1 MQPPRDPVCVTRTKP
16 KTAADLM
23 VEASRTGE
31 LLGELITGIREC
43 FVRVEPWIQAGKY
56 LRACMSDLGKRN
68 GWTIAE
74 QVGDATPD
82 RTQRLLNHA
91 SWDTPA
97 AVSVIRR
104 FVIGGLD
111 AAGGACGLRIGALD
125 ETGQQKA
132 GEATAGVKRQYMGG
146 GGGRAARGNTPAPRH
161 CRPAPRPRAV

>member
-1 MQPPRDPVCVTRTKP
+1 
-16 KTAADLM
+16 M

-56 LRACMSDLGKRN
+56 VRACMSDLGKRN

-111 AAGGACGLRIGALD
+111 AAGGACGLRIGALG
-125 ETGQQKA
+125 EAGQQKA
-132 GEATAGVKRQYMGG
+132 GEAPAGGKRQYIGS
-146 GGGRAARGNTPAPRH
+146 GRARAAGRKTVPLVPV
-161 CRPAPRPRAV
+161 RPGPRARVFAVPQCMSPAH

>member
-1 MQPPRDPVCVTRTKP
+1 
-16 KTAADLM
+16 M

-56 LRACMSDLGKRN
+56 VRACMSDLGKRN

-104 FVIGGLD
+104 VVIGGLD
-111 AAGGACGLRIGALD
+111 GARGGAALAVVGPD
-125 ETGQQKA
+125 WDRQQHSR
-132 GEATAGVKRQYMGG
+132 E
-146 GGGRAARGNTPAPRH
+146 
-161 CRPAPRPRAV
+161 RPL

>member
-1 MQPPRDPVCVTRTKP
+1 
-16 KTAADLM
+16 M

-31 LLGELITGIREC
+31 LLGELIGGIRGC

-56 LRACMSDLGKRN
+56 VRACMSDLGKRN

-74 QVGDATPD
+74 QAGDATPD

-91 SWDTPA
+91 SWDALA

-111 AAGGACGLRIGALD
+111 GAGGAGGLRIGALD

-132 GEATAGVKRQYMGG
+132 GQATAGVKRQYMGCA
-146 GGGRAARGNTPAPRH
+146 GRVANGSTPCTCPMSASTAGTR
-161 CRPAPRPRAV
+161 